1 MRGHSES
8 TLGKGGKVMQ
18 RAPLGGRRLRATC
31 LLPSLALIF
40 KSLAI
45 SCRPWF
51 QVSEMQSVT
60 LGNGPNVSDLLPNP
74 QIGEIWVMLEL

>member
-8 TLGKGGKVMQ
+8 TLSKRGSLRT

-40 KSLAI
+40 KSFAI

-51 QVSEMQSVT
+51 EVSEMQSVT

-74 QIGEIWVMLEL
+74 QTGEIWVMLEL